1 MSPLLGSLP
10 RYPSIPRQRSS
21 SLFLCSS
28 APGLYIF
35 QVSKLGSLKNTFET
49 MRQEEP
55 VPRQILTLFLPMS
68 LLFTRLRVLGRA
80 AIKPDSVWSAQGW
93 APMGRPQ
100 LNDYH
105 SRRPDWR
112 DQEGLEQPQG
122 VTSDL
127 SPKFPP

>member
-10 RYPSIPRQRSS
+10 RYPSTTRQRS
-21 SLFLCSS
+21 SLFLCFS

-55 VPRQILTLFLPMS
+55 VPGQILTLFLPIS

-80 AIKPDSVWSAQGW
+80 GTKPDSVWSVQGW

-105 SRRPDWR
+105 SRRPDRR
-112 DQEGLEQPQG
+112 DQEGPEQPQE
-122 VTSDL
+122 
-127 SPKFPP
+127 